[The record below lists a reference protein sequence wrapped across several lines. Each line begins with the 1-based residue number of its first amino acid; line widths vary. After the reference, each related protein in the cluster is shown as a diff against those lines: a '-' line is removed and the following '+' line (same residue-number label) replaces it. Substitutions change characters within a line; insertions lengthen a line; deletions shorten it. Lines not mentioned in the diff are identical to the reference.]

1 MTNINCTLN
10 CIYQI
15 EGKCSYDIISNSN
28 FNDMI
33 NEEAL
38 VATPNA
44 AENNN
49 AVATASV
56 EQVNNTNKGLPL

>member
-1 MTNINCTLN
+1 MKKD
-10 CIYQI
+10 Y
-15 EGKCSYDIISNSN
+15 IISNSNEIINNSN

-56 EQVNNTNKGLPL
+56 EQVNNTKTTRQGRHFLV